1 MRTKSKLSANSA
13 MEASP
18 ASTTSGNSISNEST
32 TTPSST
38 ATPVSTTSAINVAT
52 SNTTSTRT
60 SASTAIPNAKVTSK
74 DTTPVIKNSVS
85 AIKETSATAKEKEPA
100 PPTSSVSTEAVPLES
115 SSSAPALTTATT
127 GKMSAMDNLVEQ
139 VPALKQAT
147 PALYNSTRDS
157 VGSYVSLVATYMA
170 SFTIAQVFLKAA
182 DLGLETTDG
191 LLKLTANHKVDP
203 ILTGLRRV
211 RSEATSLRKEGIVL
225 NGTAKAKILEEATLV
240 GAIFEIFG
248 LGFFFNQPWNSR
260 GGADDEGL
268 LDDDDAIDIVSALP
282 SKTRSGLVL

>member
-1 MRTKSKLSANSA
+1 MGMSA
-13 MEASP
+13 M
-18 ASTTSGNSISNEST
+18 
-32 TTPSST
+32 
-38 ATPVSTTSAINVAT
+38 
-52 SNTTSTRT
+52 
-60 SASTAIPNAKVTSK
+60 
-74 DTTPVIKNSVS
+74 DTTLAAMETVH
-85 AIKETSATAKEKEPA
+85 AIKETSTTTMDKKSASKQDDVAQAAQEFVKPKVIEKVLELPVVNQVLDLTASIDVVQASYTSALNKAATMAA
-100 PPTSSVSTEAVPLES
+100 SLD
-115 SSSAPALTTATT
+115 ATLCL
-127 GKMSAMDNLVEQ
+127 GVDNLVEQ

-268 LDDDDAIDIVSALP
+268 LDDDDAIDIVSALS